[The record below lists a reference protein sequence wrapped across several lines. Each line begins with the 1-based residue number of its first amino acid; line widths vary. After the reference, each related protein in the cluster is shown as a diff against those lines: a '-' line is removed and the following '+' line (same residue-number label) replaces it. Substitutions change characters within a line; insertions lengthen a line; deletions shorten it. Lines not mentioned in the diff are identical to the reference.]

1 MWYGDGMRF
10 LFDSKGH
17 HIANEVNGQL
27 HSPRGENIGHYIESA
42 GIFIDM
48 HGRYMGEVMSSNR
61 LVCSRTSPH
70 RNVNYGNYGNYG
82 NVGNYGNPG
91 NYGAIGL
98 PGGYGDVDADWL

>member
-1 MWYGDGMRF
+1 MRY

-27 HSPRGENIGHYIESA
+27 HAPRGKNIGHYMESA

-48 HGRYMGEVMSSNR
+48 RGRYLGEIISSNR
-61 LVCSRTSPH
+61 LVYDRRSPY
-70 RNVNYGNYGNYG
+70 RSTNYGSCGNYG

-98 PGGYGDVDADWL
+98 PGGYRDVDADWL